1 MEHKKR
7 KQVSDDDYNVIG
19 YGGYGCVFEIGFE
32 NKVGKMN
39 FGNKAM
45 YTEHGTTLGEF
56 MKIQADIFS
65 IDPSEQYFITTT
77 NVVKMQATDP
87 IISHCLKIE
96 ARSGKPDRKQE
107 YDVFIQTRVSPALDI
122 NEWNYEQVN
131 HAINGLNLLHSRG
144 FVHGDVHRNNFGFK
158 NDLPVY
164 IDMDSATHANHPRVN
179 NRGTFFVD
187 LNETA
192 QKDFNQLKDVFKVAR
207 MRVGDDTV

>member
-1 MEHKKR
+1 MEQRSKKS
-7 KQVSDDDYNVIG
+7 KQVDFIDYNVIG
-19 YGGYGCVFEIGFE
+19 HGGYGCVFEIGSE
-32 NKVGKMN
+32 EQVGKMN
-39 FGNKAM
+39 FGNEAM
-45 YTEHGTTLGEF
+45 FTEHGITLGEF

-87 IISHCLKIE
+87 RILHCLKIE
-96 ARSGKPDRKQE
+96 EDQSKTRSNKPERKQE

-144 FVHGDVHRNNFGFK
+144 FIHGDVQKNNFGFK
-158 NDLPVY
+158 NGLPVY
-164 IDMDSATHANHPRVN
+164 IDMDSATHANYPRVRS
-179 NRGTFFVD
+179 NRGTFFLD

-192 QKDFNQLKDVFKVAR
+192 QKDFNQLKDAFR
-207 MRVGDDTV
+207 R